1 VVIGSAQA
9 TTTCGSANFT
19 NDYSELFNQGSGTW
33 SVGPSF
39 ASGFSPTNGAASAVL
54 P

>member
-1 VVIGSAQA
+1 VVIGSSGA
-9 TTTCGSANFT
+9 TTTCGGAQFT

-33 SVGPSF
+33 AVGPSF
-39 ASGFSPTNGAASAVL
+39 ASGFAPSNGAASAVL